1 MRDNL
6 KCLLRFIPKWKIAMY
21 IILSFFL
28 SLAVAALLLPAVWY
42 IEDNSRFAESLLFLL
57 SYGRSFVLLVFYA
70 ILMAGFLLLFYLYER
85 KRYLS
90 YYVRKLTEEV
100 HQLAFEEGPALLS
113 GSGEFIRLAEGI
125 QAIFT
130 KSEQA
135 IAEVRKAEQLKNELV
150 SNVAHDLRSPLTS
163 IIGYLN
169 LINEDRYQDE
179 VELRHYI
186 QVITEK
192 TAGLHSLIDDIFEY
206 TYMQNQLALFEK
218 HPIDLEEMMN
228 QLAVQSRVQLED
240 AGMEWRQFLEG
251 DESPIVHGDGGKLIR
266 VFENLIQNAVRY
278 GKEGKYLD
286 IIFGGTADIV
296 EIQVVNYGPAIP
308 TADLPHIFER
318 FFRVEK
324 SRSHFTGGSGLGLAI
339 AKSIVELHGGTIDA
353 ASSAGRTAFIIRL
366 PRGYSEDQQIIASQT
381 V

>member
-1 MRDNL
+1 MKDNF
-6 KCLLRFIPKWKIAMY
+6 KHILRFIPKWKIAIY

-28 SLAVAALLLPAVWY
+28 ALAVAALLLPAVWY

-57 SYGRSFVLLVFYA
+57 FYGRSLVLLVFYA
-70 ILMAGFLLLFYLYER
+70 ILMIGFLLLFYLYER

-90 YYVRKLTEEV
+90 YYVKKLTEEV
-100 HQLAFEEGPALLS
+100 QQLAFKEGKAVLS
-113 GSGEFIRLAEGI
+113 GKGEFSRLAEGI
-125 QAIFT
+125 QEIFT

-135 IAEVRKAEQLKNELV
+135 IVEVRKAEQLKNELV
-150 SNVAHDLRSPLTS
+150 TNVAHDLRSPLTS

-186 QVITEK
+186 QVITDK

-206 TYMQNQLALFEK
+206 TYMQNQQALFEK
-218 HPIDLEEMMN
+218 HPIDLEELMN

-251 DESPIVHGDGGKLIR
+251 DEPPIVLGDGGKLIR

-278 GKEGKYLD
+278 GREGKYLD
-286 IIFGGTADIV
+286 IILGGTGHNV
-296 EIQVVNYGPAIP
+296 EIQVANYGPAIP
-308 TADLPHIFER
+308 GAELPHIFER

-339 AKSIVELHGGTIDA
+339 AKSIIELHGGTIEA
-353 ASSAGRTAFIIRL
+353 KSRPGRTAFIIRL
-366 PRGYSEDQQIIASQT
+366 PRGYSDERQRT
-381 V
+381 

>member
-1 MRDNL
+1 
-6 KCLLRFIPKWKIAMY
+6 MY

>member
-1 MRDNL
+1 MKDNL
-6 KCLLRFIPKWKIAMY
+6 KHILRFIPKWKIAIY

-28 SLAVAALLLPAVWY
+28 ALAVAALLLPAVWY

-57 SYGRSFVLLVFYA
+57 SYGRSLVLLVFYA
-70 ILMAGFLLLFYLYER
+70 ILMTGFLLLFYLYER
-85 KRYLS
+85 KKYLS
-90 YYVRKLTEEV
+90 YYVKKLTEEV
-100 HQLAFEEGPALLS
+100 QQLAFKEGKAVLS
-113 GSGEFIRLAEGI
+113 GKGEFSRLAEGI
-125 QAIFT
+125 QEIFT

-135 IAEVRKAEQLKNELV
+135 IVEVRKAEQLKNELV
-150 SNVAHDLRSPLTS
+150 TNVAHDLRSPLTS

-186 QVITEK
+186 QVITDK
-192 TAGLHSLIDDIFEY
+192 TAGLHSLIEDIFEY
-206 TYMQNQLALFEK
+206 TYMQNQQALSEK
-218 HPIDLEEMMN
+218 HPIDLEELMN

-251 DESPIVHGDGGKLIR
+251 DEPPIVLGDGGKLIR

-278 GKEGKYLD
+278 GREGKYLD
-286 IIFGGTADIV
+286 IILGGTGHNV
-296 EIQVVNYGPAIP
+296 EIQVANYGPAIP
-308 TADLPHIFER
+308 GAELPHIFER

-339 AKSIVELHGGTIDA
+339 AKSIIELHGGTIEA
-353 ASSAGRTAFIIRL
+353 KSRPGRTAFIIRL
-366 PRGYSEDQQIIASQT
+366 PRGYNDERQRT
-381 V
+381 

>member
-100 HQLAFEEGPALLS
+100 HQLAFEECPALLS

-150 SNVAHDLRSPLTS
+150 TNVAHDLRSPLTS

-286 IIFGGTADIV
+286 IIFGGTDDIV

-308 TADLPHIFER
+308 GADLPHIFER

-339 AKSIVELHGGTIDA
+339 SKSIVELHGGTIDA

-366 PRGYSEDQQIIASQT
+366 PRGNSDERQRT
-381 V
+381 

>member
-1 MRDNL
+1 MKDNL
-6 KCLLRFIPKWKIAMY
+6 KHILRFIPKWKIAIY

-28 SLAVAALLLPAVWY
+28 ALAVAALLLPAVWY

-57 SYGRSFVLLVFYA
+57 SYGRSLVLLVFYA
-70 ILMAGFLLLFYLYER
+70 ILMIGFLLLFYLYER

-90 YYVRKLTEEV
+90 YYVKKLTEEV
-100 HQLAFEEGPALLS
+100 QQLALEEGKAVLS
-113 GSGEFIRLAEGI
+113 GNGEFSRLAEGI
-125 QAIFT
+125 QEIFT

-135 IAEVRKAEQLKNELV
+135 IVEVRKAEQLKNELV
-150 SNVAHDLRSPLTS
+150 TNVAHDLRSPLTS

-186 QVITEK
+186 QVITDK
-192 TAGLHSLIDDIFEY
+192 TAGLHSLIEDIFEY
-206 TYMQNQLALFEK
+206 TYMQNQQALSEK
-218 HPIDLEEMMN
+218 HPIDLEELMN
-228 QLAVQSRVQLED
+228 QLAVQSRVQLEG

-251 DESPIVHGDGGKLIR
+251 DETPIVLGDGGKLIR

-278 GKEGKYLD
+278 GREGKYLD
-286 IIFGGTADIV
+286 IILGGTGHNV
-296 EIQVVNYGPAIP
+296 EIQVANYGPAIP
-308 TADLPHIFER
+308 GADLPHIFER

-339 AKSIVELHGGTIDA
+339 AKSIIELHGGTIEA
-353 ASSAGRTAFIIRL
+353 KSRPGRTAFIIRL
-366 PRGYSEDQQIIASQT
+366 PRGYNDERQRT
-381 V
+381 

>member
-1 MRDNL
+1 MKDNL
-6 KCLLRFIPKWKIAMY
+6 KHILRFIPKWKIAIY

-28 SLAVAALLLPAVWY
+28 ALAVAALLLPAVWY

-57 SYGRSFVLLVFYA
+57 SYGRSLVLLVFYA
-70 ILMAGFLLLFYLYER
+70 ILMIGFLLLFYLYER

-90 YYVRKLTEEV
+90 YYVKKLTEEV
-100 HQLAFEEGPALLS
+100 QQLALEEGKAVLS
-113 GSGEFIRLAEGI
+113 GNGEFSRLAEGI
-125 QAIFT
+125 QEIFT

-135 IAEVRKAEQLKNELV
+135 IVEVRKAEQLKNELV
-150 SNVAHDLRSPLTS
+150 TNVAHDLRSPLTS

-186 QVITEK
+186 QVITDK
-192 TAGLHSLIDDIFEY
+192 TAGLHSLIEDIFEY
-206 TYMQNQLALFEK
+206 TYMQNQQALSEK
-218 HPIDLEEMMN
+218 HPIDLEELMN
-228 QLAVQSRVQLED
+228 QLAVQSRVQLEG

-251 DESPIVHGDGGKLIR
+251 DETPIVLGDGGKLIR

-278 GKEGKYLD
+278 GREGKYLD
-286 IIFGGTADIV
+286 IILGGTGHNV
-296 EIQVVNYGPAIP
+296 EIQVANYGPAIP
-308 TADLPHIFER
+308 GAELPHIFER

-339 AKSIVELHGGTIDA
+339 TKSIIELHGGTIEA
-353 ASSAGRTAFIIRL
+353 KSRPGRTAFIIRL
-366 PRGYSEDQQIIASQT
+366 PRGYNDERQRT
-381 V
+381 

>member
-21 IILSFFL
+21 ITLSFFL

-57 SYGRSFVLLVFYA
+57 SYGRSFVILVFYI

-90 YYVRKLTEEV
+90 FYLRKLTKEV
-100 HQLAFEEGPALLS
+100 QQVAFEEGPALLS
-113 GSGEFIRLAEGI
+113 GSGEFSRLAEGI

-135 IAEVRKAEQLKNELV
+135 IGEVRKAEQLKNELV
-150 SNVAHDLRSPLTS
+150 TNVAHDLRSPLTS

-169 LINEDRYQDE
+169 LINEDRYKDE

-206 TYMQNQLALFEK
+206 TYMQNQQALFEK

-240 AGMEWRQFLEG
+240 AGMEWRQFLE
-251 DESPIVHGDGGKLIR
+251 DEHPIVHGDGGKLIR

-278 GKEGKYLD
+278 GKDGKYLD
-286 IIFGGTADIV
+286 IILGGTGDIV
-296 EIQVVNYGPAIP
+296 EIQVVNYGTAIP
-308 TADLPHIFER
+308 AADLPHIFER

-353 ASSAGRTAFIIRL
+353 ASSAGRTAFIIKL

>member
-1 MRDNL
+1 MKDNF
-6 KCLLRFIPKWKIAMY
+6 KHILRFIPKWKIAIY

-28 SLAVAALLLPAVWY
+28 ALAVAALLLPAVWY

-57 SYGRSFVLLVFYA
+57 SYGRSLVLLVFYA
-70 ILMAGFLLLFYLYER
+70 ILMTGFLLLFYLYER
-85 KRYLS
+85 KKYLS
-90 YYVRKLTEEV
+90 YYVKKLTEEV
-100 HQLAFEEGPALLS
+100 QQLAFKEGKAVLS
-113 GSGEFIRLAEGI
+113 GKGEFSRLAEGI
-125 QAIFT
+125 QEIFT

-135 IAEVRKAEQLKNELV
+135 IVEVRKAEQLKNELV
-150 SNVAHDLRSPLTS
+150 TNVAHDLRSPLTS

-186 QVITEK
+186 QVITDK
-192 TAGLHSLIDDIFEY
+192 TAGLHSLIEDIFEY
-206 TYMQNQLALFEK
+206 TYMQNQQALSEK
-218 HPIDLEEMMN
+218 HPIDLEELMN

-251 DESPIVHGDGGKLIR
+251 DEPPIVLGDGGKLIR

-278 GKEGKYLD
+278 GREGKYLD
-286 IIFGGTADIV
+286 IILGGTGHNV
-296 EIQVVNYGPAIP
+296 EIQVANYGPAIP
-308 TADLPHIFER
+308 GAELPHIFER

-339 AKSIVELHGGTIDA
+339 AKSIIELHGGTIEA
-353 ASSAGRTAFIIRL
+353 KSRPGRTAFIIRL
-366 PRGYSEDQQIIASQT
+366 PRGYNDERQRT
-381 V
+381 

>member
-150 SNVAHDLRSPLTS
+150 TNVAHDLRSPLTS

-206 TYMQNQLALFEK
+206 TYMQNQQALFEN

-251 DESPIVHGDGGKLIR
+251 NEPPIVLGDGGKLIR

-278 GKEGKYLD
+278 GREGKYLD
-286 IIFGGTADIV
+286 IILGGTDDIV

-308 TADLPHIFER
+308 GADLPYIFER

-339 AKSIVELHGGTIDA
+339 SKSIVELHGGTIDA

-366 PRGYSEDQQIIASQT
+366 PRGNSDERQRT
-381 V
+381 